1 MFDDFFAPFRE
12 QIIAE
17 VHGLRPTMG
26 AIMLGSFIC
35 VFLSGI
41 VTMQVF
47 VYYRIYPKD
56 RMAFKGLVATI
67 WILDM
72 VHTGMVMGANWFY
85 LVENFG
91 DLDSTDAIPW
101 EVATSI
107 ALTAFITYFIH
118 IFFAHRIYTLS
129 KKNLWVTISIG
140 LLATLR
146 LAAAITTTGEMAH
159 LQTYTSFVNGF
170 SWVFTMGLAAAAI
183 VDIAIAIALCLYLHM
198 SRTGF
203 SSMDDI
209 IDTITLY
216 TVENGMATCITT
228 IVSLICWVAMPRNL
242 IFLALHFAIS
252 KLYANAFMATLN
264 ARKVL
269 RGNSKGS
276 SDRGDGHALPVL
288 FSDRFSR
295 GITFNSTRPEGDAIT
310 TRVQINVEKTIH
322 QEGEAEPSD
331 VSIAPS
337 NPESQIETR
346 DDKDA
351 GAFKPL

>member
-107 ALTAFITYFIH
+107 ALTVSLGLMTSSLYTHFISSIRSKSAN
-118 IFFAHRIYTLS
+118 FATQ
-129 KKNLWVTISIG
+129 G